1 MSLEAFNH
9 LLLQTVEKG
18 ASDLILKS
26 GHHPSLRVSGRLLF
40 AEADP
45 TPQGDLQFFLDA
57 TMPRTLRPLWEQDGQ
72 VDYSYLLPNIGRFRV
87 NGFIQQGTISIVCR
101 HIKNHV
107 PTFQEL
113 NLAEDILVK
122 LIHARDGVVIVSGA
136 TGSGKSSTLAAML
149 DFLNHS
155 VHKHIITLEDPI
167 EYTFVD
173 DKCVFQQREMGIDA
187 PSFQLALKSV
197 LRQAPDI
204 ILIGEMRDET
214 TFETALSA
222 AETGHLVLT
231 TMHASTVLQSLERL
245 FEFFPAG
252 KVAMARRQVANALRG
267 IVCQKLI
274 PAIEGGGRLPAQE
287 VLVVDAVARNF
298 IAEGQF
304 EKIPQLL
311 DQGGESG
318 SRSFNR
324 DIMRLIKTGQ
334 ISKADGLR
342 FSPNSQ
348 ALEMGL
354 KGILFKS

>member
-1 MSLEAFNH
+1 MSIEVFNH

-26 GHHPSLRVSGRLLF
+26 GHHPALRVSGRLIF

-45 TPQGDLQFFLDA
+45 TPQGDLQVFLDL

-72 VDYSYLLPNIGRFRV
+72 VDYSYLLPNVGRFRV

-101 HIKNHV
+101 HIKNHI
-107 PTFQEL
+107 PTFEEL
-113 NLAEDILVK
+113 NLAAETLIK
-122 LIHARDGVVIVSGA
+122 LISNRDGIVIVSGA
-136 TGSGKSSTLAAML
+136 TGSGKSSCLAAML
-149 DFLNHS
+149 DHMNHT

-167 EYTFVD
+167 EFTFVD

-197 LRQAPDI
+197 MRQAPDV

-222 AETGHLVLT
+222 AETGHLVLS
-231 TMHASTVLQSLERL
+231 TMHASTVQQSLERL
-245 FEFFPAG
+245 FEFFPTG

-267 IVCQKLI
+267 IICQKLI

-287 VLVVDAVARNF
+287 ILVVDPVTRTF
-298 IAEGQF
+298 ISEGKF
-304 EKIPQLL
+304 ERIPQVL
-311 DQGGESG
+311 DDGGESG

-324 DIMRLIKTGQ
+324 DIMRLIKTGM

-342 FSPNSQ
+342 FSPNPQ

-354 KGILFKS
+354 KGILFRS